1 MGRGWNLL
9 FISCGGENNLY
20 ARASTTMQQLAAE
33 GRVVGETN
41 RHEFI
46 LTTIWGSFPHS
57 FHQVVVSNEQTQG
70 YPTRPGAHP
79 V

>member
-1 MGRGWNLL
+1 MGRGWD
-9 FISCGGENNLY
+9 FVVHHCGGENNLY
-20 ARASTTMQQLAAE
+20 ARGLDWLAAD
-33 GRVVGETN
+33 GRVVVESN

-79 V
+79 A